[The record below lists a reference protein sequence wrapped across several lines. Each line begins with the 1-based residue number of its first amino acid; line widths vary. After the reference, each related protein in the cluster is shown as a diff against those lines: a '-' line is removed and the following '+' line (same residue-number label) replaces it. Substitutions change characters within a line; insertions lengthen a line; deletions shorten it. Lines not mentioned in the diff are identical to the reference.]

1 MGKTALLFAGQGA
14 QFVGMGRDLAEAF
27 PAAREVF
34 ETADRVLGLP
44 VSKLCFDGPASELNS
59 TENAQ
64 PAVLAVGL
72 ACLRA
77 LEERA
82 ALPEAVATAG
92 LSLGEYGAHVAAG
105 SFGAEEALVLVR
117 RRGELMQAAS
127 EANPGRMACV
137 LGLARED
144 VEAACRDAA
153 DAGVVA
159 VANLNSPGQVVISGG
174 HDAVARA
181 GEFAKTAGAKR
192 VIPLKVS
199 GAFHTPLMQAA
210 ADGLAEALAKVDIRR
225 CSIPVVANATAG
237 EVREPDEIRRTLL
250 DQLTGP
256 VLFEDSIR
264 KLAADGVTRFVELGP
279 GKVLAGLVKRI
290 AREAETV
297 SLGTAEAL
305 GAFEG

>member
-1 MGKTALLFAGQGA
+1 MGKTAILFAGQGA

-34 ETADRVLGLP
+34 ETADRALGRPL
-44 VSKLCFDGPASELNS
+44 SGLCFDGPEDELNS

-77 LEERA
+77 LEERSRLPDVA
-82 ALPEAVATAG
+82 AAAG

-105 SFGAEEALVLVR
+105 SIDAEDALRLVR
-117 RRGELMQAAS
+117 RRGELMQAAG
-127 EANPGRMACV
+127 EARPGGMACV
-137 LGLARED
+137 LGLEREA
-144 VEAACRDAA
+144 VETACRDASS
-153 DAGVVA
+153 AGLVS
-159 VANLNSPGQVVISGG
+159 VANLNSPGQVVISGE
-174 HDAVARA
+174 HEAVARA
-181 GEFAKTAGAKR
+181 GEIAKAAGAKR

-199 GAFHTPLMQAA
+199 GAFHSPLMQAA
-210 ADGLAEALAKVDIRR
+210 ADGLAEALANVEIRR
-225 CSIPVVANATAG
+225 GRIPVIANATGA
-237 EVREPDEIRRTLL
+237 EVREPDETRRTLL
-250 DQLTGP
+250 AQLTGT

-264 KLAADGVTRFVELGP
+264 KLVADGVTRFVELGP
-279 GKVLAGLVKRI
+279 GKVLAGLVRRI

-305 GAFEG
+305 AAF

>member
-1 MGKTALLFAGQGA
+1 
-14 QFVGMGRDLAEAF
+14 
-27 PAAREVF
+27 
-34 ETADRVLGLP
+34 
-44 VSKLCFDGPASELNS
+44 LNR

-64 PAVLAVGL
+64 PAVVAVGL

-77 LEERA
+77 LDVGSC
-82 ALPEAVATAG
+82 LPDAVAAAG
-92 LSLGEYGAHVAAG
+92 LSGGEYGAHVAAG
-105 SFGAEEALVLVR
+105 SLGTEDALKLVR
-117 RRGELMQAAS
+117 RRGELMADAS
-127 EANPGRMACV
+127 EARPGGMACI

-153 DAGVVA
+153 SAGMVA
-159 VANLNSPGQVVISGG
+159 VANLNSPGQVVISGE

-181 GEFAKTAGAKR
+181 GEIAKEAGAKR

-210 ADGLAEALAKVDIRR
+210 ADGLAEALADVEIQTCR
-225 CSIPVVANATAG
+225 IPVIANATAA

-250 DQLTGP
+250 DQLTGT
-256 VLFEDSIR
+256 VFFEDSIK
-264 KLAADGVTRFVELGP
+264 KLVADGVTRFIELGP
-279 GKVLAGLVKRI
+279 GKVLAGLIKRI

-305 GAFEG
+305 AAFEG

>member
-1 MGKTALLFAGQGA
+1 
-14 QFVGMGRDLAEAF
+14 MGRDLAEAF

-44 VSKLCFDGPASELNS
+44 ISKLCFDGPVDELDS

-77 LEERA
+77 LEERSR
-82 ALPEAVATAG
+82 LPDAVAAAG

-105 SFGAEEALVLVR
+105 SLGIEDALTLVR
-117 RRGELMQAAS
+117 RRGELMRDAS
-127 EANPGRMACV
+127 EARPGGMACI
-137 LGLARED
+137 LGLGREE
-144 VEAACRDAA
+144 VEAACSDAA
-153 DAGVVA
+153 SAGMVA
-159 VANLNSPGQVVISGG
+159 VANLNSPGQIVISGE

-181 GEFAKTAGAKR
+181 GEIAKAAGAKR

-199 GAFHTPLMQAA
+199 GAFHTSLMQAA
-210 ADGLAEALAKVDIRR
+210 ADGLAEALEKVEIRSCR
-225 CSIPVVANATAG
+225 IPVVANATAAD
-237 EVREPDEIRRTLL
+237 VREPDEIKRTLL
-250 DQLTGP
+250 DQLTGT
-256 VLFEDSIR
+256 VFFEDSIR
-264 KLAADGVTRFVELGP
+264 KLVADGVTRFIELGP
-279 GKVLAGLVKRI
+279 GKVLAGLIKRI

-305 GAFEG
+305 FAFEG

>member
-1 MGKTALLFAGQGA
+1 MRKTALLFAGQGA
-14 QFVGMGRDLAEAF
+14 QFVGMGRDLAGTF

-34 ETADRVLGLP
+34 ETADRVLDLP
-44 VSKLCFDGPASELNS
+44 ISKICFDGPADDLNS

-64 PAVLAVGL
+64 PAVLAMGL

-77 LEERA
+77 LEERSS
-82 ALPEAVATAG
+82 LPDAVATAG

-105 SFGAEEALVLVR
+105 SFGTEESLVLVR

-127 EANPGRMACV
+127 EANPGGMACV

-144 VEAACRDAA
+144 MEAACRDAA
-153 DAGVVA
+153 DAGVVS
-159 VANLNSPGQVVISGG
+159 VANLNSPGQVVISGE

-181 GEFAKTAGAKR
+181 GEIAKTAGAKR

-199 GAFHTPLMQAA
+199 GAFHTPLMQSA
-210 ADGLAEALAKVDIRR
+210 ADGLAEALAKVEIRPAR
-225 CSIPVVANATAG
+225 IPVIANATAD
-237 EVREPDEIRRTLL
+237 EVRGPDEIRRTLL

-305 GAFEG
+305 AAFEG